1 MHSKTLHIFW
11 AEIYFSDNFKNSE
24 QLYLEN
30 TKMKKTDL
38 NLFDS
43 EHYVCTFFRQNKW
56 SLFDME
62 GGGAGTRQELGQGR
76 MSAVVRK

>member
-1 MHSKTLHIFW
+1 
-11 AEIYFSDNFKNSE
+11 
-24 QLYLEN
+24 
-30 TKMKKTDL
+30 MKKTDL